1 MKQIMT
7 ILVVALFFMACQTE
21 DQPQIVVKP
30 TGKIAFHTN
39 AVGLLFSDS
48 TRIEV
53 YVDSAF
59 IGSLTGDCQAVGLVD
74 TLSSDSVLVIER
86 PAGTYEYVAKTV
98 HSDSLVWRGTITLTG
113 DTLQIA
119 HLDVMDVAD
128 ELLKTRIRLIGIWTR
143 YEYPNRTVEFAKND
157 SVYERYRS
165 IKDSTQSSVV
175 SGTYHVLTPD
185 SIETFRPYRVVH
197 MKHKIVFN
205 GNDSL
210 VIMRFVFTTVAV
222 PYPANMQTA
231 YLVRKNDL

>member
-59 IGSLTGDCQAVGLVD
+59 IGTLTGDCHTIGLAD
-74 TLSSDSVLVIER
+74 TLSSDSVLVIDR
-86 PAGTYEYVAKTV
+86 PAGTYEYVAKTF
-98 HSDSLVWRGTITLTG
+98 HCDSLVWRGTITLTS
-113 DTLQIA
+113 DSLQIV

-128 ELLKTRIRLIGIWTR
+128 ELLKTRIRLIGNWMHTNSSER
-143 YEYPNRTVEFAKND
+143 SVEFAKND
-157 SVYERYRS
+157 SVYERF
-165 IKDSTQSSVV
+165 ISTKYPSSVV

-185 SIETFRPYRVVH
+185 SIETYRPYKVVH
-197 MKHKIVFN
+197 MKHTIEFL
-205 GNDSL
+205 GNDTLIIS
-210 VIMRFVFTTVAV
+210 RFIYTTAAV
-222 PYPANMQTA
+222 PYPANMRNV
-231 YLVRKNDL
+231 YLVRKK

>member
-1 MKQIMT
+1 MT

-59 IGSLTGDCQAVGLVD
+59 IGTLTGDCHTIGLAD
-74 TLSSDSVLVIER
+74 TLSSDSVLVIDR
-86 PAGTYEYVAKTV
+86 PAGTYEYVAITF
-98 HSDSLVWRGTITLTG
+98 HSDSLVWRGTITLTS
-113 DTLQIA
+113 DTLQA
-119 HLDVMDVAD
+119 TYLDVMDVAD
-128 ELLKTRIRLIGIWTR
+128 ELLKTRIRLVGVWTR
-143 YEYPNRTVEFAKND
+143 IEFPYRSVEFTKND
-157 SVYERYRS
+157 FVYEV
-165 IKDSTQSSVV
+165 STSTKYPPYVV
-175 SGTYHVLTPD
+175 AGTYHVLTPD

>member
-7 ILVVALFFMACQTE
+7 ILVVALFFIACQTE

-74 TLSSDSVLVIER
+74 TLSSDSVLVIDR
-86 PAGTYEYVAKTV
+86 PAGTYEYVAKTF
-98 HSDSLVWRGTITLTG
+98 HSDSLVWRGTITLTS
-113 DTLQIA
+113 DSLQIV

-128 ELLKTRIRLIGIWTR
+128 ELLKTRIRLIGNWMHTNSSER
-143 YEYPNRTVEFAKND
+143 SVEFAKND
-157 SVYERYRS
+157 SVYERF
-165 IKDSTQSSVV
+165 ISTKYLSSVV

-185 SIETFRPYRVVH
+185 SIETYRPYKVVH
-197 MKHKIVFN
+197 MKHTIEFL
-205 GNDSL
+205 GNDTLIIS
-210 VIMRFVFTTVAV
+210 RFIYTTAAV
-222 PYPANMQTA
+222 PYPANMRNA
-231 YLVRKNDL
+231 YLVRKK

>member
-1 MKQIMT
+1 MT
-7 ILVVALFFMACQTE
+7 ILVVALFFIACQTE

-74 TLSSDSVLVIER
+74 TLSSDSVLVIDR
-86 PAGTYEYVAKTV
+86 PAGTYEYVAKTF
-98 HSDSLVWRGTITLTG
+98 HSDSLVWRGTITLTS
-113 DTLQIA
+113 DSLQIV

-128 ELLKTRIRLIGIWTR
+128 ELLKTRIRLIGNWMHTNSSER
-143 YEYPNRTVEFAKND
+143 SVEFAKND
-157 SVYERYRS
+157 SVYERF
-165 IKDSTQSSVV
+165 ISTKYLSSVV

-185 SIETFRPYRVVH
+185 SIETYRPYKVVH
-197 MKHKIVFN
+197 MKHTIEFL
-205 GNDSL
+205 GNDTLIIS
-210 VIMRFVFTTVAV
+210 RFIYTTAAV
-222 PYPANMQTA
+222 PYPANMRNA
-231 YLVRKNDL
+231 YLVRKK